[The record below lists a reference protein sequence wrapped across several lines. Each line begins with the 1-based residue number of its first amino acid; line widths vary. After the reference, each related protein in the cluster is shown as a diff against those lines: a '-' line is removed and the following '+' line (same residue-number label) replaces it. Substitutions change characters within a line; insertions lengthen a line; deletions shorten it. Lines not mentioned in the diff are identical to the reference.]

1 MPQVCHPERS
11 RTIAHCCSG
20 GCVSR
25 KSCDSLT
32 GGGIV
37 RTERTK
43 IQTVGSLPNG
53 GRRYVREFAGRVGGR
68 ARYIKEVDASERTV
82 RFLQEIYDV
91 TDRLVAMH
99 SDAREISRRFGL

>member
-1 MPQVCHPERS
+1 VASRAQNER
-11 RTIAHCCSG
+11 
-20 GCVSR
+20 
-25 KSCDSLT
+25 KFKQWED
-32 GGGIV
+32 
-37 RTERTK
+37 
-43 IQTVGSLPNG
+43 LPNG
-53 GRRYVREFAGRVGGR
+53 GRRYVREFVGRVGGR